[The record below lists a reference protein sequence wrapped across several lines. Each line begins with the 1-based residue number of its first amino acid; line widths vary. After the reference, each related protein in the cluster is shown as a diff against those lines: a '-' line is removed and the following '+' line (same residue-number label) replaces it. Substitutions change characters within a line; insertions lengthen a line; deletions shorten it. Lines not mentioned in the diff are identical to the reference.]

1 MTVSNDGAGAA
12 TSKLVGI
19 DEAARLADSHK
30 AAGRRVVLAHGVFD
44 LLHIGHLRHL
54 KLARREGDVLIV
66 SITADRFV
74 NKDRRPVFPEQ
85 VRPRCS
91 APWIPYRSS

>member
-66 SITADRFV
+66 
-74 NKDRRPVFPEQ
+74 
-85 VRPRCS
+85 
-91 APWIPYRSS
+91 